1 MSEEKT
7 VKNQHI
13 YFKNPDLDYFLK
25 YALACQTYQ
34 GSAYGECFSAASH
47 IHEEDLE
54 SWIQAW
60 RAVAQKVEADG
71 RNAEALGHRVS
82 AREAYLRAATYYA
95 VSLIAMSPRE
105 PRFRETFG
113 TYRATFR
120 RSAAFHDIPL
130 EIVDIPFEG
139 KFLSGYFWQAAHSS
153 EKRPTLIVLGDRFAE
168 ELYFWGGAPAAVS
181 RGYHILLV
189 DQPGQGIT
197 PFDGLYTRINAEVP
211 VGAMVDYP
219 TSRPLASQHRRK
231 VPLI

>member
-7 VKNQHI
+7 VKNKRI
-13 YFKNPDLDYFLK
+13 YFKNADLDYFLM

-34 GSAYGECFSAASH
+34 GSAYGECFYAASH

-60 RAVAQKVEADG
+60 TAAAQKAEAYG
-71 RNAEALGHRVS
+71 RNADAKGHRVS

-130 EIVDIPFEG
+130 EIVEIPFEG
-139 KFLSGYFWQAAHSS
+139 KSLSGYFWRAANSS

-168 ELYFWGGAPAAVS
+168 ELYFWGGAP
-181 RGYHILLV
+181 
-189 DQPGQGIT
+189 
-197 PFDGLYTRINAEVP
+197 
-211 VGAMVDYP
+211 
-219 TSRPLASQHRRK
+219 
-231 VPLI
+231 